1 MHPPR
6 PPPAWLLTLAI
17 TLKIPLMLFMRPR
30 VDSLDDEGSAIRI
43 PLGWRTRN
51 HVGSMHIG
59 VLATGAD
66 LAVGVPALR
75 AIRAGHAGVVLIFAD
90 LRAEFLKRADGDV
103 VFRCRDGRRIA
114 AAVAQADASGERV
127 TIPVEVVATV
137 PARYGDEPVARF
149 VLGLSLRRRSE
160 KVAAP
165 PAAA

>member
-1 MHPPR
+1 MPAPR
-6 PPPAWLLTLAI
+6 PPPAWLLSLAI

-30 VDSLDDEGSAIRI
+30 VEALDEEGSAIRI

-75 AIRAGHAGVVLIFAD
+75 AIRAAHPGVVLIFAD
-90 LRAEFLKRADGDV
+90 LRAEFRKRADGDV
-103 VFRCRDGRRIA
+103 VFRCREGRRIA

-127 TIPVEVVATV
+127 TLPVEVVATV
-137 PARYGDEPVARF
+137 PAKYGDEPVATF
-149 VLGLSLRRRSE
+149 MLGLSLKRKSERTAVRS
-160 KVAAP
+160 
-165 PAAA
+165 AAA

>member
-1 MHPPR
+1 MPTPR
-6 PPPAWLLTLAI
+6 PPPAWLLSLAI
-17 TLKIPLMLFMRPR
+17 TLKIPLMLIMRPR
-30 VDSLDDEGSAIRI
+30 VESLDDEGSAIRL
-43 PLGWRTRN
+43 PLSWRTRN

-75 AIRAGHAGVVLIFAD
+75 AIRAGHPGVVLIFAD

-103 VFRCRDGRRIA
+103 LFRCRDGRRIA

-127 TIPVEVVATV
+127 TFPVEVVATV
-137 PARYGDEPVARF
+137 PAKYGDEPVARF
-149 VLGLSLRRRSE
+149 TLGLSLKRRAGTVSAR
-160 KVAAP
+160 